1 MSDLLVASDK
11 FRAEG
16 RDFTGAMPASGP
28 APVNGGSWV
37 VNDALSQVLESI
49 GLLHT
54 QFAGVIANDAGNL
67 DATYREYQW
76 AEDQITTVVRG
87 IVVDPGAV
95 ERATGDPGA
104 DSGADP
110 GADES
115 GKAR

>member
-1 MSDLLVASDK
+1 MSDLLAASDK

-28 APVNGGSWV
+28 ASVNGGNWV
-37 VNDALSQVLESI
+37 INDALSQVLESV

-67 DATYREYQW
+67 DATYSEYQW
-76 AEDQITTVVRG
+76 AEDQITTVVKG
-87 IVVDPGAV
+87 IVVNPGAV
-95 ERATGDPGA
+95 ERGA
-104 DSGADP
+104 VD
-110 GADES
+110 S